1 MKFIRENRNK
11 NRIGTL
17 LFLLSFLFSLQTLS
31 AKVEGSI
38 TTSGTLSYDEV
49 WSGQVYI
56 TGDVVIPEGITL
68 TVRAGTTI
76 TFIPNSSDNDVKI
89 PVLDILGINKCN
101 LIVKGNLRIEGGKD
115 NKVIIGELIYDVN
128 RQTAITWG
136 GIIFEGTNI
145 DSIIKYTKIGYAD
158 VAVVCTGSSMPRI
171 TNSTIADNDVGIM
184 TFDISSPRVTSNR
197 IHNSTLWSISCYDYS
212 FPMISHNII
221 ESSEVGIGCEDSSLP
236 GIQYNTF
243 SDNSVDILIQGN
255 SNPTKLG
262 NIFKNNEVRT
272 DINGWDYLHPKYL
285 PQVTSLDGVVR
296 GVSSE
301 C

>member
-1 MKFIRENRNK
+1 MKFIRGNRNK
-11 NRIGTL
+11 SRIGTL
-17 LFLLSFLFSLQTLS
+17 LFLLSFLFSLQALS

-38 TTSGTLSYDEV
+38 TTSGVLFQDEV
-49 WSGQVYI
+49 WSGEVHI

-76 TFIPNSSDNDVKI
+76 TFTPNSSDNDVKM
-89 PVLDILGINKCN
+89 PVLDILGIDKCN
-101 LIVKGNLRIEGGKD
+101 LIVKGNLRIEGEKD

-128 RQTAITWG
+128 RQTTITWG

-145 DSIIKYTKIGYAD
+145 DSVIEYSEIGYAD
-158 VAVVCTGSSMPRI
+158 VAVVCTGFSTPRI

-221 ESSEVGIGCEDSSLP
+221 ESSEVGIGCEDFSSP
-236 GIQYNTF
+236 GIQYNKF
-243 SDNSVDILIQGN
+243 SNNSVDILIQDD
-255 SNPTKLG
+255 SNPTEMG
-262 NIFKNNEVRT
+262 NIFNLAGTPR
-272 DINGWDYLHPKYL
+272 L
-285 PQVTSLDGVVR
+285 
-296 GVSSE
+296 
-301 C
+301 